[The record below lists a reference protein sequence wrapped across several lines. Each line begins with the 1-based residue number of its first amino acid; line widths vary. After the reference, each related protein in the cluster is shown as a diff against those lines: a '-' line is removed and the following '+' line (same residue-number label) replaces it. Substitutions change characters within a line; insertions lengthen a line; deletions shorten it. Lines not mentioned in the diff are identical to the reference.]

1 MVARNTTIRGI
12 PAIMCWQGSGCW
24 PIIHLEFHTM
34 SVIRMGSST
43 KYADG
48 WSHVFGGGKQGQ
60 GSARGKKS
68 AGPAKAAKKAAAKRA
83 SGKKSPVKKSAK
95 RR

>member
-1 MVARNTTIRGI
+1 
-12 PAIMCWQGSGCW
+12 
-24 PIIHLEFHTM
+24 M

-68 AGPAKAAKKAAAKRA
+68 AGPAKAAKQAAASPGDGADDGATLTDSKRD
-83 SGKKSPVKKSAK
+83 SDSILH
-95 RR
+95 

>member
-1 MVARNTTIRGI
+1 
-12 PAIMCWQGSGCW
+12 
-24 PIIHLEFHTM
+24 M

-68 AGPAKAAKKAAAKRA
+68 AGPAKAAKQAATKRA
-83 SGKKSPVKKSAK
+83 SGKKSPLKKSAK